1 MANIHIM
8 GLGYVG
14 LTLAIAC
21 AKRGMKVIGYEVNPE
36 IFTRLRDQHKAHF
49 FEPGLDHLIQECIK
63 KGSFVVA
70 ERLTPSKSPETYI
83 ITVGTPLGTEGKTQ
97 LEAISSVSDEI
108 ASNCAAGSTIIARST
123 MKIGTTKSVIK
134 PIFERHRKTVHL
146 AVCPERTVEGSA
158 LEELHEIP
166 QIIGS
171 PDPQAQ
177 YNCQKLFS
185 EISPASSIVNSWE
198 GAEAIKLMDNTFRD
212 IQFGIAN
219 EFSLLVEKIGGDA
232 KRLFEIANSGYKRT
246 NLAKPGLVGGPC
258 LEKDPHILLESAR
271 DLGVD
276 LPMTRSARF
285 INENMLGHGIE
296 KMKTYFLSYGKPI
309 RKIAVLGMAF
319 KGNPE
324 TSDMRGSLAQPLVKE
339 LSRWAPKAKIFAYD
353 LHVAESDVSR
363 LECTL
368 SQDLLEVVNGAELC
382 IFQHDAK
389 YLKGLDLNFISS
401 VMARS
406 GLVYDYWTLFNKEIL
421 ELSNDVSYLNYG
433 GGN

>member
-1 MANIHIM
+1 MANIHII

-21 AKRGMKVIGYEVNPE
+21 AKRGMNVFGYEVDSE
-36 IFTRLRDQHKAHF
+36 ITTRLKNEHKAHF
-49 FEPGLDHLIQECIK
+49 FEPGLDHLIDECIT
-63 KGSFVVA
+63 KGSFSVA
-70 ERLTPSKSPETYI
+70 DQLTPSKVPGTYI

-97 LEAISSVSDEI
+97 LEAITSVSDEI

-123 MKIGTTKSVIK
+123 MKIGTTKNVIQ
-134 PIFERHRKTVHL
+134 PIFERHKKTVHL

-185 EISPASSIVNSWE
+185 KISPASSIVNSWE

-212 IQFGIAN
+212 IQFAIAN
-219 EFSLLVEKIGGDA
+219 EFSLLLEKVGGDA

-276 LPMTRSARF
+276 LPITRSARF

-296 KMKTYFLSYGKPI
+296 RMKTHFSGYGKPL

-324 TSDMRGSLAQPLVKE
+324 TSDMRGSLAQPLVRE
-339 LSRWAPKAKIFAYD
+339 LSRWAPEAKIFAYD
-353 LHVAESDVSR
+353 LHVAEKDMSQLDCILSR
-363 LECTL
+363 
-368 SQDLLEVVNGAELC
+368 DLLEVVVGAELC
-382 IFQHDAK
+382 VFQHDAK

-401 VMARS
+401 VMAPS
-406 GLVYDYWTLFNKEIL
+406 GLVYDYWTLFNREIL
-421 ELSNDVSYLNYG
+421 DLSNDVSYLSYG